1 MSRAVF
7 LAVMMG
13 LSATLCAQPADT
25 TDRSWE
31 FQYPRQIVNLIKGRF
46 EWKSGGALIFAARSD
61 DDAARGNGI
70 KEPTAVRY
78 GGKWHLFATLRNER
92 PTHQIV
98 YISFADWGDAN
109 KGQREILKLDEN
121 HAASEVDEDERFA
134 VRPILGR
141 VGLDR
146 GQRHDGDPQR
156 WTSGPVPGSC
166 EQSNLA
172 LPFCHALV
180 FDAHIVRG
188 VHGCRAHRA
197 SGPVLT

>member
-78 GGKWHLFATLRNER
+78 GGKWHLFATLRNDR

-121 HAASEVDEDERFA
+121 HAASPQVFYFE
-134 VRPILGR
+134 
-141 VGLDR
+141 
-146 GQRHDGDPQR
+146 PQR
-156 WTSGPVPGSC
+156 KWYLIYQVADAKKRPEIQPVFSVSDDVANPAGWSKPQPLF
-166 EQSNLA
+166 ETQPDN
-172 LPFCHALV
+172 
-180 FDAHIVRG
+180 VR
-188 VHGCRAHRA
+188 
-197 SGPVLT
+197 L